1 MDDNLYIL
9 AQSIFYWLNYNS
21 TVTKS
26 NLLLES
32 SVRFPLVECLE
43 RRIGAKVELEADH
56 RYFEGLKVDFR
67 YTLSSKEHYI
77 ELKFLH
83 DYSNNPQERKRYFD
97 DLVRLALLGD
107 ENFFILCGNREYLE
121 NRIKQYLPPIT
132 SKEDILKE
140 RTPKETMFPKWFSFF
155 DISSTQMFCPID
167 FWGYVGSTKH
177 EKDKDRQI
185 PVSLKIIKTTLVAK
199 QNDESKGSQVVYIW
213 KVEGQHIK
221 ACN

>member
-43 RRIGAKVELEADH
+43 RRIGAIVELEADH
-56 RYFEGLKVDFR
+56 EVFDGLKVDFR
-67 YTLSSKEHYI
+67 YTLSNKDHYI

-107 ENFFILCGNREYLE
+107 ENFFILCGNWEYLE
-121 NRIKQYLPPIT
+121 NRVKQFLPSVT
-132 SKEDILKE
+132 SPKDMQKE
-140 RTPKETMFPKWFSFF
+140 RRPQETVFPKWLSFN
-155 DISSTQMFCPID
+155 DINETQTFCPTD
-167 FWGYVGSTKH
+167 FWRYVGSTKH

-185 PVSLKIIKTTLVAK
+185 PEALKQIRTKLVAK
-199 QNDESKGSQVVYIW
+199 QNDNKSSQVVYIW
-213 KVEGQHIK
+213 RISK
-221 ACN
+221 